1 MFIGGNLTNL
11 RILHGYS
18 RKQLSNMLGVTE
30 QAVWQYENNYTS
42 PKMKVV
48 NDLKS
53 IFNVKSKYFYKQ
65 DVLTRYFKA
74 DNIPFMNIA
83 YRSKMMNVI
92 YKTQTEAKHVEYVD
106 SFVNYL
112 TAEVRHPTQKII
124 HLRNKIIQYLNN
136 TNESRQIQIKEIAK
150 IARKGLGLQD
160 NTNDNLMFL
169 VEKSGVFIFEKAIGE
184 EVDAY
189 SLWTNQERPYIILG
203 NLKRS
208 AVRRNFD
215 IAHELGHLLLHYR
228 VEFTNLDNK
237 EHKVVEDEANQFAST
252 FLLPEEPFLS
262 DLQEIYHV
270 TNPDAYI
277 DLKVKWKTSLQV
289 LAYRAANLGVLDAKN
304 HRNFYAALHRR
315 GYLKREPLDETIAIQ
330 KPQKVKS
337 IFDLAIK
344 KGLIDMNQM
353 LDKDWMI
360 DLEFLHR
367 ITGIDLEFLKRYMK
381 NGQEFGLSK
390 IAYLEPNML
399 NHNV

>member
-1 MFIGGNLTNL
+1 MFKGENLTHL
-11 RILHGYS
+11 RMMHGLS
-18 RKQLSNMLGVTE
+18 RKQLSKNLGVTE
-30 QAVWQYENNYTS
+30 QAIWQYENDYTS
-42 PKMKVV
+42 PKLQKI
-48 NDLKS
+48 NALKS
-53 IFNVKSKYFYKQ
+53 MFHVKTKYFYT
-65 DVLTRYFKA
+65 DDILIDTRSQE
-74 DNIPFMNIA
+74 NINMMNIA
-83 YRSKMMNVI
+83 YRSKILHAVS
-92 YKTQTEAKHVEYVD
+92 KTRAEAKHLEFLDVFVD
-106 SFVNYL
+106 EL
-112 TAEVRHPTQKII
+112 TASISYPTLKVIK
-124 HLRNKIIQYLNN
+124 LREQVMKYVND
-136 TNESRQIQIKEIAK
+136 TNDTRETQIEQIAK
-150 IARKGLGLQD
+150 LARKWLGLSND
-160 NTNDNLMFL
+160 TNDNLMFL

-367 ITGIDLEFLKRYMK
+367 ITGIGLEFLKRYMK
-381 NGQEFGLSK
+381 NEQEFGLSK